1 VPRFS
6 MPGRKGR
13 GGKGSKGGGS
23 VSDRRSL
30 ATRVKTAKRRKTSS
44 TRWLQRQ
51 LNDPY
56 VAEAKRLGY
65 RSRAAF
71 KLLELDDRFKLL
83 APGAA
88 VADLG
93 CAPGG
98 WCQVAHERVGPSGHV
113 VGIDIQE
120 VEPMAGV
127 TLVQGDI
134 MEDEA
139 LAALV
144 DALGGKADA
153 VLSDMAAKA
162 TGHKQT
168 DHLRTMALA
177 EAAYDFAARAL
188 KPGGAFVAKVLQGG
202 TEKDLLDLL
211 KRDFEKVAH
220 AKPPSSRKGSS
231 EMYVVATGFRGEGA
245 QAL

>member
-1 VPRFS
+1 

-13 GGKGSKGGGS
+13 GGKGGKGGGS
-23 VSDRRSL
+23 VSDRRGLSV
-30 ATRVKTAKRRKTSS
+30 RVKTAKRRKTSS
-44 TRWLQRQ
+44 TRWLKRQ

-56 VAEAKRLGY
+56 VAEAKRLGL

-71 KLLELDDRFKLL
+71 KLIELDERFKLL
-83 APGAA
+83 SRGAA

-98 WCQVAHERVGPSGHV
+98 WCQVALERVGDTGHV

-120 VEPMAGV
+120 VEPIAGV
-127 TLVQGDI
+127 DLILGDI
-134 MEDEA
+134 MEDDA
-139 LAALV
+139 LAALTE
-144 DALGGKADA
+144 ALGGKADV
-153 VLSDMAAKA
+153 VLSDMAARA

-177 EAAYDFAARAL
+177 GAAYDFAARVL
-188 KPGGAFVAKVLQGG
+188 KPGGAFVTKVLLGG
-202 TEKDLLDLL
+202 TEKELLDLL
-211 KRDFEKVAH
+211 KRDFEKVSH

-231 EMYVVATGFRGEGA
+231 EMYVVATGFRGEGGKA
-245 QAL
+245 G

>member
-1 VPRFS
+1 

-13 GGKGSKGGGS
+13 GGGGKAKGGGS
-23 VSDRRSL
+23 VSDRRGL
-30 ATRVKTAKRRKTSS
+30 AVRVKTAKRRKTSS

-65 RSRAAF
+65 RGRASF
-71 KLLELDDRFKLL
+71 KLIELDDRFKLL
-83 APGAA
+83 TANAV

-98 WCQVAHERVGPSGHV
+98 WSQVALERVGASGHV
-113 VGIDIQE
+113 VGIDLQE
-120 VEPMAGV
+120 VEPIAGV
-127 TLVQGDI
+127 TLIQGDI
-134 MEDEA
+134 MEDDA
-139 LAALV
+139 VAALSA
-144 DALGGKADA
+144 ALDGKADV

-177 EAAYDFAARAL
+177 EAAYDFAARVL

-231 EMYVVATGFRGEGA
+231 EMYVVATGFRGEGGSA
-245 QAL
+245 